1 MQIIKITK
9 RIKKKNRSVLL
20 STDKREAEQQTRK
33 AGRGEGHL
41 LPELGVSA
49 PHPPTPPPP
58 PHHPPPPGS
67 AVLAAGGRGGTA
79 VKAARRSRSRSLPPP
94 RTRPSLRSIPA
105 LRALRSDLAS
115 PYPAAWPA
123 PSQVGLLVTL
133 LLFIYIYIYIYM
145 EVFGLLVVFFSPSP
159 VLFWMHCSPPLST
172 HPLVR
177 GSGCSL
183 DFNSDP
189 PVINVPIYA
198 MAAAMLHHPT
208 ALLANSWLFLQ
219 CDAAFFLF
227 PLLNVHG
234 V

>member
-1 MQIIKITK
+1 MKQKEMRK
-9 RIKKKNRSVLL
+9 DASNKDNKENLKKKNRSVLL

-133 LLFIYIYIYIYM
+133 LLFIYIYIYIYGG
-145 EVFGLLVVFFSPSP
+145 FGIIGCFFFPFACA
-159 VLFWMHCSPPLST
+159 VLDALF
-172 HPLVR
+172 
-177 GSGCSL
+177 
-183 DFNSDP
+183 
-189 PVINVPIYA
+189 
-198 MAAAMLHHPT
+198 PT
-208 ALLANSWLFLQ
+208 AQHTPPGARQWVLLGF
-219 CDAAFFLF
+219 
-227 PLLNVHG
+227 
-234 V
+234 